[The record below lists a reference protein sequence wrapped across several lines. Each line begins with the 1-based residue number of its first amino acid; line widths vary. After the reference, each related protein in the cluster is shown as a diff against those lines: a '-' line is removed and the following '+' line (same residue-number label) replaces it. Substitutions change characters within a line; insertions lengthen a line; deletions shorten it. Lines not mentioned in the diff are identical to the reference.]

1 MRGAVVGAL
10 VVLLGSVAPVLAAE
24 QVSFGEV
31 LHRIEQAS
39 PQLSAT
45 RAQAD
50 AAAAGIAVARS
61 KYWGHAELFGRDTH
75 YNNARLV
82 NPISPPI
89 NFASFTTDSNQY
101 GYGAMLT
108 LPLDIDG
115 RITAAVR
122 AQQHRSRAA
131 VFQVANTRLGLFAQS
146 ALLYRALQKLS
157 GVRQAL
163 SSQHQALIK
172 HHSITEAAIRV
183 GRIARVELLRIDA
196 EIKAVEGQIAALNGD
211 EARLRANLA
220 ALLNRPAFSAP
231 VAVLNH
237 KPAGLPQAGA
247 EPLSD
252 RPDVQG
258 AHSLILAQEENLN
271 SARREWLPSLS
282 VQAVSSRNQGYTAA
296 GANTWSVTGQLTW
309 QFWDGGRRF
318 AHADQVRANREEAR
332 QQQLSIQNRARAE
345 LGAAKSAWQA
355 SALQYEAAQSGLLA
369 AREAEKIQSDRYKSG
384 RLSAVD
390 LLDAEAALAQARSS
404 LSAAMADWWLADDQL
419 HLATGQEPAAYAG
432 DPSHQLSGHGS
443 AS

>member
-10 VVLLGSVAPVLAAE
+10 AVLLGSAAPLFAAE
-24 QVSFGEV
+24 QVSFGDI

-39 PQLSAT
+39 PQLAAS

-89 NFASFTTDSNQY
+89 NFATFATDSNQY

-108 LPLDIDG
+108 LPVDIDG

-122 AQQHRSRAA
+122 AQQHRSKAA

-146 ALLYRALQKLS
+146 ASIYRALQKLS

-220 ALLNRPAFSAP
+220 TLLNRPAFSA
-231 VAVLNH
+231 AVTTLKH
-237 KPAGLPQAGA
+237 KPAGLPQVGSD
-247 EPLSD
+247 PLSA

-258 AHSLILAQEENLN
+258 AHSLTLAQEENLN

-282 VQAVSSRNQGYTAA
+282 VQAVTSRNQGYTAA
-296 GANTWSVTGQLTW
+296 GDNTWSITGQLTW

-318 AHADQVRANREEAR
+318 SHADQVRANREAAR

-345 LGAAKSAWQA
+345 LDTAKSAWQA
-355 SALQYEAAQSGLLA
+355 SALQYEAAQAGLLA
-369 AREAEKIQSDRYKSG
+369 AREAEKIQSDRYRSG

-419 HLATGQEPAAYAG
+419 HLATGHEPAAYAA
-432 DPSHQLSGHGS
+432 DPSHQPSEHGS

>member
-1 MRGAVVGAL
+1 MRGAVISL
-10 VVLLGSVAPVLAAE
+10 VALLGSAAPVLAAE
-24 QVSFGEV
+24 PVDFGEV

-39 PQLSAT
+39 PQLSGS

-50 AAAAGIAVARS
+50 AAAAGIVVARS
-61 KYWGHAELFGRDTH
+61 KYWGHAELFGQNTH

-89 NFASFTTDSNQY
+89 NFSTFATDSNQY

-108 LPLDIDG
+108 LPIDIDG
-115 RITAAVR
+115 RITATVR
-122 AQQHRSRAA
+122 AQKHRSRAA
-131 VFQVANTRLGLFAQS
+131 EFQVADTRLGLFSQS
-146 ALLYRALQKLS
+146 ASLYRTLQKLS

-163 SSQHQALIK
+163 RSQHQALIK

-220 ALLNRPAFSAP
+220 ALLNRPTFSAP
-231 VAVLNH
+231 VAILNH

-247 EPLSD
+247 ESLSA
-252 RPDVQG
+252 RPDMQG
-258 AHSLILAQEENLN
+258 AHSLTLAQEENLN

-282 VQAVSSRNQGYTAA
+282 VQAVTSINQGYTAA
-296 GANTWSVTGQLTW
+296 GANTWSITGQLTW
-309 QFWDGGRRF
+309 QLWDGGRRF
-318 AHADQVRANREEAR
+318 AHTDQVQANREAAR
-332 QQQLSIQNRARAE
+332 QQQLSVQNQARAE
-345 LGAAKSAWQA
+345 LEAAKSAWQA
-355 SALQYEAAQSGLLA
+355 SALQYEAAQAGLLA
-369 AREAEKIQSDRYKSG
+369 AREAENIQSERYKSG

-390 LLDAEAALAQARSS
+390 LLDAEATLAQARSS

-419 HLATGQEPAAYAG
+419 HLATGQNPAAYAG
-432 DPSHQLSGHGS
+432 DPSHQPTDHGS
-443 AS
+443 PS

>member
-1 MRGAVVGAL
+1 MRSPAVCALVILLAMPVPAMAAEAAGFGAVL
-10 VVLLGSVAPVLAAE
+10 HHIE
-24 QVSFGEV
+24 QV
-31 LHRIEQAS
+31 A
-39 PQLSAT
+39 PQLSAS

-50 AAAAGIAVARS
+50 AAAAAVAVARS
-61 KYWGHAELFGRDTH
+61 RYWGHAELFGRDTH

-89 NFASFTTDSNQY
+89 NFATFATDTNQF

-108 LPLDIDG
+108 LPVDIDG
-115 RITAAVR
+115 RITAAVH
-122 AQQHRSRAA
+122 AQEHRRRAA
-131 VFQVANTRLGLFAQS
+131 DFQVANTRLELFARS
-146 ALLYRALQKLS
+146 ASLYRALQKLA
-157 GVRQAL
+157 GVRHAL
-163 SSQHQALIK
+163 RSQHQALIK

-196 EIKAVEGQIAALNGD
+196 EIKSVEGRIAALDGD
-211 EARLRANLA
+211 KARLRASLA
-220 ALLNRPAFSAP
+220 ALLNQPVFSQPLAE
-231 VAVLNH
+231 LH
-237 KPAGLPQAGA
+237 KQPAGLPQSGVEALT
-247 EPLSD
+247 E

-258 AHSLILAQEENLN
+258 ARSLAMAQEENLN

-282 VQAVSSRNQGYTAA
+282 VQAVTSRNQGYNAA

-318 AHADQVRANREEAR
+318 AHTDQVRANREAAR
-332 QQQLSIQNRARAE
+332 QQQLSVQNQARAE
-345 LGAAKSAWQA
+345 LDAAKSAWQA
-355 SALQYEAAQSGLLA
+355 AALQYEAAQAGLLA

-390 LLDAEAALAQARSS
+390 LLDAEAVLAQARSS

-419 HLATGQEPAAYAG
+419 HLATGQPPAAYHHTAVQHE
-432 DPSHQLSGHGS
+432 PSTGS